1 MAFDLMEELTALCR
15 AFESEGIEYAI
26 CGGIAVAIHGYPRA
40 TQDLDVLVKADDV
53 ARIERITRKAGFT
66 LSAGIVPFDTGKP
79 TERRIL
85 RVSKAAGE
93 DLLTLDLLLVTPFLE
108 DVWSGREKYRVG
120 DGTWQVVSRSG
131 LAKMK
136 KIAGRPIDLADLAG
150 LAAAERS

>member
-15 AFESEGIEYAI
+15 AFESEGVEYAI

-40 TQDLDVLVKADDV
+40 TQDLDILVRSDDL
-53 ARIERITRKAGFT
+53 ARIEGVAQKAGFT

-108 DVWSGREKYRVG
+108 DVWSGREKRRAG
-120 DGTWQVVSRSG
+120 DCEMQVVSRSG

-136 KIAGRPIDLADLAG
+136 KAAGRPSDLADLAG
-150 LAAAERS
+150 LDEAERS